1 VPDETEDAELEAEL
15 RQAAARLDPVPAELI
30 QAATAAFGWRN
41 VDAEL
46 AELVSDSL
54 LDQPAAA
61 LVRGGGGARVLHFR
75 AGSLTIEV
83 EVTSTGSARDLVGQL
98 FPAQRAE
105 LDIRHGTRV
114 HHAATDDLG
123 RFRAQFAPAGP
134 VSLYC
139 RPASGGTQSAVVT
152 DWITL

>member
-1 VPDETEDAELEAEL
+1 VPDEADDAELEAEL
-15 RQAAARLDPVPAELI
+15 REAAARVDPVPAELI
-30 QAATAAFGWRN
+30 QAATAAFGWRDA
-41 VDAEL
+41 DAEL

-61 LVRGGGGARVLHFR
+61 LVRGEGGARVLHFR
-75 AGSLTIEV
+75 AGPLTIEV
-83 EVTSTGSARDLVGQL
+83 QVTSTGSERELVGQL

-105 LDIRHGTRV
+105 LDIRHGARV
-114 HHAATDDLG
+114 NHAATDDLG
-123 RFRAQFAPAGP
+123 RFRAQLVTGGP

-139 RPASGGTQSAVVT
+139 RAAPGGAQNAVVT